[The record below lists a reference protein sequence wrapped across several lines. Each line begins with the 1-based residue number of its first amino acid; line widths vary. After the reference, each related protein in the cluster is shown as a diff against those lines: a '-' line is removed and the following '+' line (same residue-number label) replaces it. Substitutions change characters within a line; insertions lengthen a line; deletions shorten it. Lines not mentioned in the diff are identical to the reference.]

1 VVQDSHGEFIL
12 AASLIPVFRRED
24 GELAVVLVR
33 RTEWGIHGGQLAF
46 PGGKHD
52 PGDQNLLETALR
64 EAWEEIGLPREAV
77 TLLATL
83 PPLATVSTGFLIH
96 PFLARIRRPAQW
108 HRQEREIAEILEVGL
123 RDLLS
128 PEAQGEEVLQFP
140 AWPEPRRFPFTRIGP
155 HKLWGATYRILTPL
169 LPRLL
174 QGEWEI

>member
-1 VVQDSHGEFIL
+1 MAQDPHGELIL

-46 PGGKHD
+46 PGGKHEPQD
-52 PGDQNLLETALR
+52 GIMLETALR

-77 TLLATL
+77 TPLAAL
-83 PPLATVSTGFLIH
+83 PPLATLSTGFLIH

-123 RDLLS
+123 RDLLL

-155 HKLWGATYRILTPL
+155 HKLWGATHRILTPL

-174 QGEWEI
+174 EGEWEI